1 MEGYN
6 GNKRHNSHDADARAF
21 ARENGLLMTS
31 GADFHEWEDLAR
43 GGMWSPEPVRDEGH
57 WVQLLKSGA
66 LTPIFGDEQ
75 GE

>member
-1 MEGYN
+1 MLF
-6 GNKRHNSHDADARAF
+6 RS
-21 ARENGLLMTS
+21 S